1 MNDLR
6 TLKWS
11 IFSRLSAGRL
21 SGFEFGTPPF
31 PARAAPGSGDYAHAY
46 AQAGR
51 SDKLEEMSSPF
62 DASSRFDGMSLHETG
77 RPPEKTPL
85 VRTSL
90 PNKDKECCRSVYG
103 CLKGEGEGP
112 SLPEPDVPLSH
123 DQYELQEC
131 FPCVYKPLHYFL
143 LDRLPFL
150 RWGLQY
156 NVRWLVADVVAG
168 LTVGLMVVP
177 QALAYAKI
185 ANLQLKVR
193 PSTCSY

>member
-1 MNDLR
+1 
-6 TLKWS
+6 
-11 IFSRLSAGRL
+11 
-21 SGFEFGTPPF
+21 
-31 PARAAPGSGDYAHAY
+31 
-46 AQAGR
+46 
-51 SDKLEEMSSPF
+51 MSSP
-62 DASSRFDGMSLHETG
+62 FDGMSLHETS
-77 RPPEKTPL
+77 RPHEKTPL

-90 PNKDKECCRSVYG
+90 PNKDKGCCRSVCG
-103 CLKGEGEGP
+103 SLKEEGERP
-112 SLPEPDVPLSH
+112 SLPEPARPDVPLSH

-143 LDRLPFL
+143 LDRFPFL